1 MILISIDVGI
11 KNLAYCCLDVNN
23 NIILNNIIDWDVL
36 DLNENISYKCNICK
50 KNATFFKNDEN
61 YCKIHAKK
69 CKYNIPNEYTK
80 EFKTTT
86 KVDILKDFANKYNI
100 EYNEN
105 INKKDLIQKV
115 NDFYKN
121 NWLEYIKKKKV
132 DYDFVKIGH
141 KLVELFDEKF
151 KNIDINTVII
161 ENQIGPLAIKMK
173 TLQGMITQYFIIKKP
188 NCNIH
193 FISSINKLKDFTYN
207 DEDLNYKDRKNKG
220 INICQNL
227 LKENDLL
234 FFNKHKK
241 KDDLADSFLQG
252 YWFIKNKI
260 F

>member
-11 KNLAYCCLDVNN
+11 KNLAYCCLDINN
-23 NIILNNIIDWDVL
+23 NIVLNNIIDWDVL
-36 DLNENISYKCNICK
+36 DLNDNVSYKCNICK

-69 CKYNIPNEYTK
+69 CKYNIPDKYPK
-80 EFKTTT
+80 EFKMNTTI
-86 KVDILKDFANKYNI
+86 DILKQFANDFNI
-100 EYNEN
+100 DYQDN
-105 INKKDLIQKV
+105 IKKKDLLDKI
-115 NDFYKN
+115 NIFYNN

-132 DYDFVKIGH
+132 DYDFVKIGRN
-141 KLVELFDEKF
+141 LATIFDEKF
-151 KNIDINTVII
+151 KNIQVDIVII

-193 FISSINKLKDFTYN
+193 FISSINKLKDFTNN
-207 DEDLNYKDRKNKG
+207 DEDLKYKDRKNKG
-220 INICQNL
+220 INICENL
-227 LKENDLL
+227 LNVNDKI
-234 FFNKHKK
+234 FFEKHKK

-252 YWFIKNKI
+252 YWFIKNKL

>member
-23 NIILNNIIDWDVL
+23 NILNNIIDWDVL

-161 ENQIGPLAIKMK
+161 ENQIEGL
-173 TLQGMITQYFIIKKP
+173 
-188 NCNIH
+188 
-193 FISSINKLKDFTYN
+193 
-207 DEDLNYKDRKNKG
+207 
-220 INICQNL
+220 
-227 LKENDLL
+227 
-234 FFNKHKK
+234 
-241 KDDLADSFLQG
+241 
-252 YWFIKNKI
+252 
-260 F
+260 

>member
-1 MILISIDVGI
+1 M
-11 KNLAYCCLDVNN
+11 
-23 NIILNNIIDWDVL
+23 
-36 DLNENISYKCNICK
+36 
-50 KNATFFKNDEN
+50 
-61 YCKIHAKK
+61 
-69 CKYNIPNEYTK
+69 
-80 EFKTTT
+80 
-86 KVDILKDFANKYNI
+86 
-100 EYNEN
+100 
-105 INKKDLIQKV
+105 IQKV

-141 KLVELFDEKF
+141 KLIEIFDEKF
-151 KNIDINTVII
+151 KNININIVII

-252 YWFIKNKI
+252 YWFIKNKL

>member
-11 KNLAYCCLDVNN
+11 KNLAYCCLHVNN
-23 NIILNNIIDWDVL
+23 NIILNKIIDWDVL
-36 DLNENISYKCNICK
+36 DLNENISYKCNICN

-69 CKYNIPNEYTK
+69 CKYNIPIEYTK
-80 EFKTTT
+80 EFKTNT
-86 KVDILKDFANKYNI
+86 KIDILKDFANKYNI

-105 INKKDLIQKV
+105 ITKKDLIQKV

-121 NWLEYIKKKKV
+121 NWLEYVKKKKV

-141 KLVELFDEKF
+141 KLAQLFDEKF
-151 KNIDINTVII
+151 KNIDITTVII

-193 FISSINKLKDFTYN
+193 FISSINKLKDFTNN
-207 DEDLNYKDRKNKG
+207 DEDLKYKDRKNKG
-220 INICQNL
+220 INICKNL
-227 LKENDLL
+227 LNENDLI

-252 YWFIKNKI
+252 YWFIKNKL